1 MLADAREAYVISG
14 DDAKRLI
21 LPDGIG
27 ADIRVLVQG
36 RGMGPEDWR
45 FQNKLF

>member
-1 MLADAREAYVISG
+1 VALLEAR

-27 ADIRVLVQG
+27 ADIRVLVQE
-36 RGMGPEDWR
+36 RGMGREEWR
-45 FQNKLF
+45 FQTKLF